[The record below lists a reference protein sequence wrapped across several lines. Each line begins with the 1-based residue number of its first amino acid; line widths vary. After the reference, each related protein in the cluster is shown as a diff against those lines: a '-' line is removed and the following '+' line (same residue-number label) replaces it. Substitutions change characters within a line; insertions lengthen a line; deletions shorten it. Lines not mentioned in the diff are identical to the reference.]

1 MSSPN
6 GTTLNGETEMT
17 TATLTATSTRPAT
30 WIRAGVVGGAIAGMV
45 FAMFEMVMAVVLNGG
60 DAFFM
65 PLRMIGA
72 IALGTPAL
80 DPASSLVTA
89 GGAGLVVHMALS
101 MMYGVGVAAL
111 ISAVPSLRRSLG
123 SVVAVASAAGLGLWI
138 VNFFLLAN
146 VFGWRWFPDGQNVIV
161 QVVAHT
167 MMFGS
172 VLGLGLD
179 RLAFRSSR

>member
-1 MSSPN
+1 MATS
-6 GTTLNGETEMT
+6 
-17 TATLTATSTRPAT
+17 TLTATTTRPAT
-30 WIRAGVVGGAIAGMV
+30 WIRAGLIGGAVAGIV
-45 FAMFEMVMAVVLNGG
+45 FAMFEMVMAVVINGG

-72 IALGTPAL
+72 TAIGPSAL
-80 DPASSLVTA
+80 DPASSLITA

-111 ISAVPSLRRSLG
+111 LSAVPSLRRSVS
-123 SVVAVASAAGLGLWI
+123 SVVAVASAAGFGLWI

-146 VFGWRWFPDGQNVIV
+146 LFGWRWFPDGQNMVV

-167 MMFGS
+167 VMFGS
-172 VLGLGLD
+172 VLGLTLD
-179 RLAFRSSR
+179 RLALRSSR